1 MDQKTKVFIAK
12 FWGKD
17 QQKKKIFISQNV
29 RISTNSKVKTEKKVF
44 ISKNARI
51 FTNSGV
57 KLQKIRSLLQNL
69 QKRHFL
75 LTNSGVITSIL
86 GVSGLKLHFNGN
98 ELVTFF
104 GAQSSLWGGTSLVW
118 GSTSSDLGGTAT
130 KCPRGAGPVLFHYSS
145 YPRKQN

>member
-17 QQKKKIFISQNV
+17 QKKKKIFISQNV
-29 RISTNSKVKTEKKVF
+29 QISTNSKVKIEKKGLHLKKCANF
-44 ISKNARI
+44 HEFCGETK
-51 FTNSGV
+51 
-57 KLQKIRSLLQNL
+57 KIRSLLQNL

-86 GVSGLKLHFNGN
+86 GVSGLKLHSSGN

-104 GAQSSLWGGTSLVW
+104 GAQSSLWGAQFSFGGVQAVIW
-118 GSTSSDLGGTAT
+118 GGTAT